1 MQSINSNSLDS
12 NLNETKANL
21 IAELDKRV
29 TDHIL
34 EQTNAD
40 LLKKLITNADS
51 IPEAQAIA
59 ELGTTYKRTGLHFD
73 KRLEKITNDIKYLK
87 KNEKLSFIND
97 TNALTHK
104 LIIGDNYDAL
114 LNLLVSHKNSI
125 DVIYIDPP
133 YGIGK
138 LGDFAKTN
146 YNNAITRD
154 NLLSMLYPRLQLAK
168 MLLSDDGV
176 IFCSIDDKNYAYIK
190 CLFDEIFNDKN
201 IETLI
206 WNKEAEGKSGTLKQ
220 TSTTRRIHEYIICG
234 FNNISETE
242 FSKVREPLKG
252 KETRFQTAN
261 LVVNAENENKEH
273 PNYFSIKNP
282 SGEIFTRQWK
292 WDKNKIDRLIEED
305 LIYWGSDGHKQPR
318 LILPTDERRTTY
330 LLSILYYGGTLINR
344 GGTTVGRKDFENILG
359 CEAKFSYP
367 KPIILMKKILET
379 STKKDSIVLDF
390 FAGSGTTGQAVLDLN
405 RDDGGNRQFILITNN
420 EVTKDNP
427 NGIAYDVTSKR
438 LKRVMC
444 GECYDGTKD
453 FDWLKKN
460 EPYGNNLEVTEIAKV
475 PQNEIEENKTPFDVI
490 DETLYGQEKLEL
502 KDKIDWVCK
511 NFSLTTRT
519 LGE

>member
-1 MQSINSNSLDS
+1 MQSINQSINSNSLNS
-12 NLNETKANL
+12 NLNETK
-21 IAELDKRV
+21 
-29 TDHIL
+29 
-34 EQTNAD
+34 AD

-133 YGIGK
+133 YGINK

-176 IFCSIDDKNYAYIK
+176 VFCSIDDKNYAYIK

-220 TSTTRRIHEYIICG
+220 TST
-234 FNNISETE
+234 
-242 FSKVREPLKG
+242 
-252 KETRFQTAN
+252 
-261 LVVNAENENKEH
+261 
-273 PNYFSIKNP
+273 
-282 SGEIFTRQWK
+282 
-292 WDKNKIDRLIEED
+292 
-305 LIYWGSDGHKQPR
+305 
-318 LILPTDERRTTY
+318 
-330 LLSILYYGGTLINR
+330 
-344 GGTTVGRKDFENILG
+344 
-359 CEAKFSYP
+359 
-367 KPIILMKKILET
+367 
-379 STKKDSIVLDF
+379 
-390 FAGSGTTGQAVLDLN
+390 
-405 RDDGGNRQFILITNN
+405 
-420 EVTKDNP
+420 
-427 NGIAYDVTSKR
+427 
-438 LKRVMC
+438 
-444 GECYDGTKD
+444 
-453 FDWLKKN
+453 
-460 EPYGNNLEVTEIAKV
+460 
-475 PQNEIEENKTPFDVI
+475 
-490 DETLYGQEKLEL
+490 
-502 KDKIDWVCK
+502 
-511 NFSLTTRT
+511 
-519 LGE
+519 